1 MTHVVIL
8 EITQGFNMRFRFTSI
23 TAFAAALM
31 LAGAAQAETY
41 TFTDLGTLGSTS
53 HAYGINNA
61 GQVVGT
67 FGENNSELYHAAVWN
82 GTTVSVL
89 DTQNKLSAAYGINNV
104 GQVVGRSTLG
114 ATLWQGGT
122 ASALDS
128 ADGFALGINDAGQTT
143 VVLGAAASSSTGRA
157 INASGTIVGDVSV
170 GGANHATLWQG
181 SHVTELGT
189 LGGADSVA
197 TAINDAGQV
206 VGGSSTADG
215 SFHATLWQGTTA
227 IDLGLANNAYSTAYG
242 INKTGTVVGEY
253 RADDGGYHGAIW
265 SDGAGVDL
273 NTLMDA
279 DAVSA
284 GWILGA
290 ARGINDKGWIV
301 GTAYNTN
308 TLELH
313 AYLLAPAVPE
323 PATWLMLLSG
333 LFALGGAV
341 RANDRSKR

>member
-1 MTHVVIL
+1 
-8 EITQGFNMRFRFTSI
+8 MRIHFTSI

-122 ASALDS
+122 ASALES

-143 VVLGAAASSSTGRA
+143 VVLGAAASSTGRA
-157 INASGTIVGDVSV
+157 INASGAIVGNISV
-170 GGANHATLWQG
+170 GGADHATLWQG
-181 SHVTELGT
+181 NQVTELST
-189 LGGADSVA
+189 LGGTDGVA
-197 TAINDAGQV
+197 SAINDAGQV

-227 IDLGLANNAYSTAYG
+227 VDLGLANNAYSAAYG
-242 INKTGTVVGEY
+242 INNTGTVVGEY
-253 RADDGGYHGAIW
+253 RANDGAYHGAIW
-265 SDGAGVDL
+265 SAGTGVDL

-279 DAVSA
+279 DAVAA

-313 AYLLAPAVPE
+313 AYVLAPAVPE
-323 PATWLMLLSG
+323 PATALMLLSG
-333 LFALGGAV
+333 LCALGWGV

>member
-1 MTHVVIL
+1 
-8 EITQGFNMRFRFTSI
+8 MRIHFTSI

-41 TFTDLGTLGSTS
+41 TFTDLGTLGTTS

-61 GQVVGT
+61 GQIVGA
-67 FGENNSELYHAAVWN
+67 FGENNSELYHAAVWH
-82 GTTVSVL
+82 GTTVEVL
-89 DTQNKLSAAYGINNV
+89 DTQNNLSVAYGINNV

-122 ASALDS
+122 ASALG
-128 ADGFALGINDAGQTT
+128 AVGGFAFGINDAGQTT
-143 VVLGAAASSSTGRA
+143 VDIGASASSTGRG

-170 GGANHATLWQG
+170 GSANHAALWQG
-181 SHVTELGT
+181 GHVTDLGT

-206 VGGSSTADG
+206 VGGSSTIDG

-227 IDLGLANNAYSTAYG
+227 IDLGLTNNAYSTAYG
-242 INKTGTVVGEY
+242 INNTGTVVGEY

-265 SDGAGVDL
+265 SAGTGVDL

-279 DAVSA
+279 DAVAA

-308 TLELH
+308 TTELH

-323 PATWLMLLSG
+323 PATWLMLMSG
-333 LFALGGAV
+333 LCALGWGV
-341 RANDRSKR
+341 RSSERSKR